1 MRVVVQRVSQ
11 ASVVVDGATVATI
24 GWGLA
29 VLVGVSRTDTPS
41 DALAMAAKLVGL
53 RIFPDEAGKMNRS
66 VADIGGSL
74 LVVSQFT
81 LYGDA
86 RRGRRPS
93 FTEAADPEWADA
105 LIADLGEQIR
115 AAGMQVQTGRFGATM
130 QVRLVNEGPVTLLLE
145 TREGRFV

>member
-1 MRVVVQRVSQ
+1 M
-11 ASVVVDGATVATI
+11 ATI

-86 RRGRRPS
+86 GRGRRPS
-93 FTEAADPEWADA
+93 FTEAGDPEWADA